1 MNFWLLSPQSS
12 ITFFIRTMEGICTLQ
27 NHAKFC
33 KITWEFAK
41 WKMQERRGRWKQPTA
56 RRGVRPR
63 VNVLLLITTG
73 VFLFTINWT
82 YPPHEVD
89 LSSSSLDFFSS
100 CNRSVLIIKWIC
112 PPHQLDFSSTP
123 NAFFLIINWIFPPHQ
138 LDFYSSSIGFL
149 PIIFLSSDKV
159 GFSLSSNGFLLV
171 INWIS
176 PPQEVDCSSLSNE
189 FLILI
194 NWISPPGQ
202 VDFSSSSN
210 RFFLI
215 INWISPPH
223 EMDLFSSSNGYF
235 LIKMVFF
242 LIIK

>member
-100 CNRSVLIIKWIC
+100 CNRSVLIIKWIV
-112 PPHQLDFSSTP
+112 L
-123 NAFFLIINWIFPPHQ
+123 LINWISPRHQMHFSSLSIGFFLLISWISTHPQ
-138 LDFYSSSIGFL
+138 LDFYQSYFFLLIKWVSPCHQMDFSSSSIGFL
-149 PIIFLSSDKV
+149 LLKKWIAPHYQMNFSS
-159 GFSLSSNGFLLV
+159 SSTGFLLLV
-171 INWIS
+171 KWIS
-176 PPQEVDCSSLSNE
+176 HHPQ
-189 FLILI
+189 I
-194 NWISPPGQ
+194 
-202 VDFSSSSN
+202 DFSSSSIG
-210 RFFLI
+210 FL
-215 INWISPPH
+215 
-223 EMDLFSSSNGYF
+223 L
-235 LIKMVFF
+235 LIK
-242 LIIK
+242 